1 MIEIKAL
8 KKEDWKCFGAKL
20 QELESVA
27 EYPYGDDFFTLNHG
41 NDYFAFFERMGEPLF
56 HVALSENRVIAC
68 AAGILRTLK
77 IENKPVRA
85 WYLCDLK
92 IHPEFRGRQITSKL
106 FRENLFRNY
115 FKCPRGYAIS
125 MNPASGENRVVTLLK
140 RLPQIP
146 IGYAG
151 RLNFYSFNQ
160 TEAASV
166 QKDLETELGKI
177 SYLSLRGK
185 KDLIIKSTNLPL
197 PLFHIQ
203 HGAMATNGEIESPT
217 ENGTYMICAFESDSL
232 DNLLAGRFAISATA
246 SILAHRLKPKDWNFI
261 LTSDI

>member
-8 KKEDWKCFGAKL
+8 KKSDWKQFGAKL

-27 EYPYGDDFFTLNHG
+27 DYPYGNDFFKLNHG
-41 NDYFAFFERMGEPLF
+41 TDYFAFFERMGEPLF
-56 HVALSENRVIAC
+56 HVALDENRVVAC

-77 IENKPVRA
+77 IENKTIRA

-92 IHPEFRGRQITSKL
+92 IHPEFRGRQITNKL
-106 FRENLFRNY
+106 FRKNLFGNY
-115 FKCPRGYAIS
+115 LKCPRGYAIS
-125 MNPASGENRVVTLLK
+125 MNPASGENRVVKLLK
-140 RLPQIP
+140 RLPKIP

-151 RLNFYSFNQ
+151 QLNFYSFNQ
-160 TEAASV
+160 YEAASV

-177 SYLSLRGK
+177 SYLSLRGVK
-185 KDLIIKSTNLPL
+185 ELIMKSTDSPL

-203 HGAMATNGEIESPT
+203 HGTMAADGIELPS
-217 ENGTYMICAFESDSL
+217 ENATYMICAFENSSL
-232 DNLLAGRFAISATA
+232 DNMLKNRFPVSATA
-246 SILAHRLKPKDWNFI
+246 SILAHRLKPKDWSFI